1 MIIWNASSP
10 TKIAIPKYIK
20 KLNLFLDFSL
30 RSNIVWQLS
39 SPHIE
44 GSLSSGIGF
53 QQTEQCLCG
62 SIPTLVLDLLPLFDA
77 AA

>member
-1 MIIWNASSP
+1 MKICNASNP
-10 TKIAIPKYIK
+10 MKIAIPKYIK
-20 KLNLFLDFSL
+20 KLNLFLDFSR
-30 RSNIVWQLS
+30 RSNISWQLS

-44 GSLSSGIGF
+44 GSLSSEMGF

-62 SIPTLVLDLLPLFDA
+62 STPTLDRDLLPLFDA